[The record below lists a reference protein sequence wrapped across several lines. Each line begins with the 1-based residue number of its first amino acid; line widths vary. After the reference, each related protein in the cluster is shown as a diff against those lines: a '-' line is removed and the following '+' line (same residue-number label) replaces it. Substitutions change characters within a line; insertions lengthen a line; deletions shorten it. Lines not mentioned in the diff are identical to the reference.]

1 LDEGF
6 GDALVRASDGSDGQF
21 GPGFP
26 PFDWEDDVHALDGA
40 DCSHLFNRALGI
52 SNTTS
57 RVLMMGWCWVLVELG
72 NSNGQQKPLVVGRKI
87 VFTREDFLCPSAP
100 TLTTSPTP

>member
-1 LDEGF
+1 MG
-6 GDALVRASDGSDGQF
+6 ALTGSNLPDLSSPSG
-21 GPGFP
+21 
-26 PFDWEDDVHALDGA
+26 
-40 DCSHLFNRALGI
+40 SHLFNRALGI

-57 RVLMMGWCWVLVELG
+57 RVLMMGWCWVLAERC
-72 NSNGQQKPLVVGRKI
+72 NSTGQQKPLVVGRRM